1 VKALVRVA
9 VVDDHPVVRLGLRVA
24 LGQAEG
30 IDCVG
35 EGASLRD
42 AHALVVDTQPDILLL
57 DLRLPDGRATEA
69 IATLCAA
76 CPGLRVVFLTG
87 VGAAAD
93 AHEALRRGAFG
104 YLTKDGV
111 IDTIVDAVKAV
122 SEGAIVVAPEV
133 RAELL
138 ERVRQPS
145 LTERELEVLA
155 LVVEGYTNPE
165 IGKMLGV
172 SAGTVRTHVGH
183 ILEKL
188 GAADRTEA
196 TSVALRQGL
205 V

>member
-1 VKALVRVA
+1 
-9 VVDDHPVVRLGLRVA
+9 GE
-24 LGQAEG
+24 AEG
-30 IDCVG
+30 IECVG

-42 AHALVVDTQPDILLL
+42 ALALVADKHPDILLL
-57 DLRLPDGRATEA
+57 DLRLPDGRATDA
-69 IATLCAA
+69 IAALCAA
-76 CPGLRVVFLTG
+76 RPGLRVVFLTG
-87 VGAAAD
+87 LGVAAD
-93 AHEALRRGAFG
+93 AHEALRRGASG

-111 IDTIVDAVKAV
+111 IETIVDAVKAV

-165 IGKMLGV
+165 IGEMLGV

-183 ILEKL
+183 ILAKL
-188 GAADRTEA
+188 GAAARTEA
-196 TSVALRQGL
+196 TSVALRHGL